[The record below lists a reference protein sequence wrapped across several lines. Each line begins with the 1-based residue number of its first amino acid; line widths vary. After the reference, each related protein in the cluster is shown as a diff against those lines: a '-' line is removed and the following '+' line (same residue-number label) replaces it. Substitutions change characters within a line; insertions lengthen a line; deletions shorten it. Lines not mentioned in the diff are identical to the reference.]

1 MNGYFHSLFSICW
14 TRQEIKII
22 YYYYFTRSWFF
33 SPWSAGPGS
42 DVDDVS
48 EFKSVRKNTP
58 SEQSTTLPSCF
69 YPPYHHHHYILH
81 HDIPK
86 PIVIIIVI
94 IITIIIRVWNRN
106 HFMNA
111 CMGHAVCS
119 ELQSTSF
126 SPQNKQKV
134 KSINLQ
140 CLLLLPCTLSTKF
153 IYNLFLCIFFLYPFT
168 NLHVCF
174 LARFYHFIQLTHTTI
189 TSIHAAYASSV
200 VPTDSITLFVLE

>member
-1 MNGYFHSLFSICW
+1 MATFIPYAIFSICW

-48 EFKSVRKNTP
+48 EFKSEKKYTKRAEHHPTFFY
-58 SEQSTTLPSCF
+58 TYFF

-111 CMGHAVCS
+111 YG
-119 ELQSTSF
+119 
-126 SPQNKQKV
+126 
-134 KSINLQ
+134 
-140 CLLLLPCTLSTKF
+140 PCGVLWAPVH
-153 IYNLFLCIFFLYPFT
+153 FF
-168 NLHVCF
+168 
-174 LARFYHFIQLTHTTI
+174 
-189 TSIHAAYASSV
+189 
-200 VPTDSITLFVLE
+200 